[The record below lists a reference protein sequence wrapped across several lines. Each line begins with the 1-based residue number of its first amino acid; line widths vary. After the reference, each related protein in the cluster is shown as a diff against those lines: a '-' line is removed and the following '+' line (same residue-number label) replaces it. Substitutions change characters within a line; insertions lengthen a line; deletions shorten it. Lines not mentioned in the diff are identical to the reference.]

1 MISFA
6 VKNYLAVFIFAALI
20 IVVGMTSYFSL
31 PRESFPEIR
40 RPMIFVTTAYPG
52 VGAYDIESLITREV
66 ESELD
71 GLEGMDKV
79 TSVSSEGVSRVT
91 VEFDESVDV
100 ETALRR
106 VREKVDVAKVTFP
119 DDATEPVVKEL
130 NFADFPVFI
139 VSFAHP
145 SGLEV
150 LEGVADLFE
159 NEFKNVEG
167 VLDVTVSGKPEKE
180 LEIALDPA
188 KLFHYGLSITDV
200 TNSVRDENT
209 TIPGGQLKNQIKNY
223 SLSVS
228 GEIKNPQHFAD
239 ILVHKD
245 GKKAKLKDL
254 GTVSF
259 GFAEPTSI
267 SRINGQPGITL
278 SVKKRTGA
286 NLPVMAEKLKE
297 VLERYKGQ
305 VPFGTKAYIAFNSAD
320 DVNTMVTDLENNI
333 ITGLILVL
341 FFTLFFLGFRNA
353 LFVSLAIPF
362 SMLCS
367 FFILQLMGITL
378 NNVVLFSLIL
388 ALGMLVDNG
397 IVLVENI
404 YRHASVGKNSFEA
417 AIDGAKEVAIPVTT
431 STLTTI
437 FAFFPIVFMPDIMG
451 EFMAYIPKTV
461 IIVLASSLFVALTI
475 NTAFCAK
482 FIKVDR
488 MTMEAFSGGK
498 GTFQKVQQVYSR
510 LVRGALRFR
519 FLVLITSVVLL
530 IMGSILNFR
539 FGGGV
544 LFFPRSDPRAAFIDI
559 DAPTGTPI
567 AKTSKL
573 VENVE
578 EQLKNIPSFANVDTW
593 QVTVG
598 RDGEP
603 HKARLRVNFV
613 AYDERSA
620 GTKVTVDELR
630 ALIKGLTGAEYKVS
644 AEQGG
649 PPSGSDIS
657 YEVVGADY
665 SELGR
670 IAELVEAELAPF
682 EDVLESHETDYEAAK
697 PEIRIDVDREKAA
710 RFGLNTRMIASTIRN
725 AMNGQRISEFRP
737 TSDEYDVVVRFTEAY
752 RNQLASLDGLQI
764 FNKGQEIYLTD
775 VATISYRSTV
785 VTVKRKNRERS
796 VTISGN
802 FKESIEQKS
811 LYKAQIEE
819 KVTALKSLIPSGYIL
834 RTGEGQKKQQE
845 AQAFLVRAFM
855 IAVGLI
861 FLILVLQFNSFIQPF
876 IILTSVMLSLGGV
889 MWGYYLTHEMFVI
902 IMSGI
907 GMISLAG
914 IVVNNSIV
922 LIDYTN
928 MLKRDGMNA
937 RDAIVEAGRTRL
949 RPVMLT
955 ALTTVAGLLPM
966 ALGMS
971 IDVQTGSILLD
982 TESSHFWAPM
992 SRTVIYG
999 LTFASVMTLIVTP
1012 CLLSMQFDF
1021 ERFAARASSPE
1032 FWKNVRAVLPSNA
1045 GLFRRRRRPA
1055 K

>member
-1 MISFA
+1 MISFS

-20 IVVGMTSYFSL
+20 IVVGMSSYFAL

-71 GLEGMDKV
+71 GIEGMDKV

-91 VEFDESVDV
+91 VEFDDSVDV

-106 VREKVDVAKVTFP
+106 VREKVDVAKVNFP

-150 LEGVADLFE
+150 LEGVSDLFE
-159 NEFKNVEG
+159 DEFKNVDG

-188 KLFHYGLSITDV
+188 KLFHYGLSIADV
-200 TNSVRDENT
+200 TTAVRDENT

-228 GEIKNPQHFAD
+228 GEIKNPQQFSE

-278 SVKKRTGA
+278 TVKKRTGA
-286 NLPVMAEKLKE
+286 NLPVMAEALKD
-297 VLERYKGQ
+297 VLQRYKDL

-333 ITGLILVL
+333 ITGLLLVL

-353 LFVSLAIPF
+353 VFVSLAIPF

-367 FFILQLMGITL
+367 FFILQVMGITL

-404 YRHASVGKNSFEA
+404 YRHASMGKNNAEA
-417 AIDGAKEVAIPVTT
+417 AIDGAKEVALPVIT

-437 FAFFPIVFMPDIMG
+437 LAFFPIIFMPDIMG
-451 EFMAYIPKTV
+451 EFMSYIPKTV

-482 FIKVDR
+482 FMKVDR
-488 MTMEAFSGGK
+488 KAVESFSGGK
-498 GTFQKVQQVYSR
+498 GTFQKVQMIYSR
-510 LVRGALRFR
+510 MLKGAIRYR
-519 FLVLITSVVLL
+519 FLVLFISLALL
-530 IMGSILNFR
+530 ITGGILNFR

-567 AKTSKL
+567 TKTSTL
-573 VENVE
+573 VQQAEDH
-578 EQLKNIPSFANVDTW
+578 LRDIPSFANVDTW

-598 RDGEP
+598 RDGDP

-613 AYDERSA
+613 PYTDRVT
-620 GTKVTVDELR
+620 GTKETVEELR
-630 ALIKGLTGAEYKVS
+630 TLIKRLTGATYKVS

-657 YEVVGADY
+657 YEIVGTNY

-670 IAELVEAELAPF
+670 IAELVEEQLVPF
-682 EDVLESHETDYEAAK
+682 EDVLESYESDYEAAK

-725 AMNGQRISEFRP
+725 AMNGQKISEFRP
-737 TSDEYDVVVRFTEAY
+737 TSDEYDVVVRFTEEY

-764 FNKGQEIYLTD
+764 CNKGQEIYLTD

-785 VTVKRKNRERS
+785 VTVKRKNRERN
-796 VTISGN
+796 VTVFGN
-802 FKESIEQKS
+802 FKEKVAEKPF
-811 LYKAQIEE
+811 YKAQIEE
-819 KVTALKSLIPSGYIL
+819 KVNALQSQIPSGYIL
-834 RTGEGQKKQQE
+834 RTGEGQAKQQE

-861 FLILVLQFNSFIQPF
+861 FLILVLQFNSFMQPF
-876 IILTSVMLSLGGV
+876 IILTSVLLSLGGV
-889 MWGYYLTHEMFVI
+889 MWGYFLTHEMFVI

-907 GMISLAG
+907 GIISLAG
-914 IVVNNSIV
+914 VVVNNSIV

-928 MLKRDGMNA
+928 MLKRDGMNP
-937 RDAIVEAGRTRL
+937 RDAIIEAGRTRL

-955 ALTTVAGLLPM
+955 AITTVAGLLPM
-966 ALGMS
+966 ALGIS
-971 IDVQTGSILLD
+971 IDVYTGTILLD

-992 SRTVIYG
+992 SRTVCYG
-999 LTFASVMTLIVTP
+999 LIFATIMTLIVTP
-1012 CLLSMQFDF
+1012 CLLSMQFDL
-1021 ERFAARASSPE
+1021 ERFLMRASQPE
-1032 FWKNVRAVLPSNA
+1032 FWKSLRGSGSTDPSW
-1045 GLFRRRRRPA
+1045 FRRWRGRA

>member
-1 MISFA
+1 MISFS

-20 IVVGMTSYFSL
+20 VVVGMSSYFAL

-91 VEFDESVDV
+91 VEFDDSVDV

-106 VREKVDVAKVTFP
+106 VREKVDVAKVNFP

-130 NFADFPVFI
+130 NFADIPVFI

-150 LEGVADLFE
+150 LEGVSDLFE
-159 NEFKNVEG
+159 DEFKNVEG

-228 GEIKNPQHFAD
+228 GEIKNPQQFAD

-297 VLERYKGQ
+297 VLQRYKDQ
-305 VPFGTKAYIAFNSAD
+305 VPFGTKTYIAFNSAD

-353 LFVSLAIPF
+353 VFVSFAIPF

-404 YRHASVGKNSFEA
+404 YRHASMGKNSFEA

-437 FAFFPIVFMPDIMG
+437 FAFFPIIFMPDIMG
-451 EFMAYIPKTV
+451 EFMSYIPKTV

-482 FIKVDR
+482 FMKVDR
-488 MTMEAFSGGK
+488 KALEAFSGGK
-498 GTFQKVQQVYSR
+498 GLFQKVQRVYST
-510 LVRGALRFR
+510 LVLGALRFR
-519 FLVLITSVVLL
+519 YLVLLASVALL
-530 IMGSILNFR
+530 IVGSILNFR

-573 VENVE
+573 VEHVE
-578 EQLKNIPSFANVDTW
+578 EHLKDVPSFDNVDTW

-613 AYDERSA
+613 PYDERSV

-657 YEVVGADY
+657 YEIVGTDY

-670 IAELVEAELAPF
+670 IAEMVEDELVPF

-725 AMNGQRISEFRP
+725 AMNGQKISEFRP
-737 TSDEYDVVVRFTEAY
+737 TSDEYDVVVRFTEEY

-802 FKESIEQKS
+802 FKESVEKKPV
-811 LYKAQIEE
+811 YKAQIEE
-819 KVTALKSLIPSGYIL
+819 KISTLKSQVPPGYIL

-845 AQAFLVRAFM
+845 AQAFLVRAFL

-876 IILTSVMLSLGGV
+876 IILTSVVLSLGGV
-889 MWGYYLTHEMFVI
+889 MWGYFLTHEMFVI

-914 IVVNNSIV
+914 VVVNNSIV

-971 IDVQTGSILLD
+971 IDVYTGTILLD

-999 LTFASVMTLIVTP
+999 LTFATVMTLIVTP

-1021 ERFAARASSPE
+1021 EGFVARASSPD
-1032 FWKNVRAVLPSNA
+1032 FWKKIPSDLSGDA
-1045 GLFRRRRRPA
+1045 GWFRRRRSRA